1 MNKKILFIIIIL
13 AIIRVFIVLFYN
25 SNYCLKEN
33 KTIDGTITNIKRI
46 KDKEEI
52 DVNRKYKLILYKKT
66 NFNLGDKIR
75 VKGKFTCPSDN
86 TVPNLFNYRKYLL
99 SKGIK
104 MISNNAKVTLIK
116 KNTNVFYTIK
126 NLIIKKISLYKSHE
140 YLSTFILGDTSNLD
154 KDVKQGYSDIG
165 IVHLF
170 AISGMHI
177 SFFLLILNRIF
188 KKSKYKNIV
197 IIFFLLFFLFLTNFC
212 ESLLRCVMFFGL
224 SNLNKKFK
232 FGFKNEILVII
243 TALLLIIINPFLIYS
258 IGFSFSIIITFFII
272 LSSNLFKLKSY
283 LLKTLIMSIICFLSS
298 VPILAF
304 HFFKINFLSIIYN
317 VIFVPLITFLYFPLS
332 LITFVLPIFDTL
344 YYQLINIL
352 EYIVLHLNNFKLLT
366 FIISKP
372 NLIIILIYYIF
383 LFLSVKVNKKYIT
396 FFFIILLININS
408 SFFINKPEVIFLDV
422 GQGDSNILILPRG
435 KALLIDTGGIYKNE
449 NSIVKNKTIPYL
461 NSRGINQIQSLI
473 ITHGDFD
480 HMGEG
485 INLFNDFKVKEVIF
499 NCGEFNELEQDLIY
513 VLANKKIPYYSCIK
527 QLNIDGNKLYF
538 LNHEIYDN
546 ENDNSNVIYMEL
558 NNYKFL
564 FMADASI
571 KVEKDLLKKYNLN
584 NIDVLKVGHHGSK
597 TSSGKAFIDNINLKY
612 SIISVG
618 KNNRYNL
625 PNKQTIDNLSSS
637 KIYRTDKNGSITV
650 KIKNNKLKINTCS
663 P

>member
-1 MNKKILFIIIIL
+1 M
-13 AIIRVFIVLFYN
+13 
-25 SNYCLKEN
+25 
-33 KTIDGTITNIKRI
+33 
-46 KDKEEI
+46 
-52 DVNRKYKLILYKKT
+52 
-66 NFNLGDKIR
+66 
-75 VKGKFTCPSDN
+75 
-86 TVPNLFNYRKYLL
+86 
-99 SKGIK
+99 
-104 MISNNAKVTLIK
+104 
-116 KNTNVFYTIK
+116 
-126 NLIIKKISLYKSHE
+126 
-140 YLSTFILGDTSNLD
+140 
-154 KDVKQGYSDIG
+154 
-165 IVHLF
+165 
-170 AISGMHI
+170 
-177 SFFLLILNRIF
+177 
-188 KKSKYKNIV
+188 
-197 IIFFLLFFLFLTNFC
+197 
-212 ESLLRCVMFFGL
+212 
-224 SNLNKKFK
+224 
-232 FGFKNEILVII
+232 
-243 TALLLIIINPFLIYS
+243 
-258 IGFSFSIIITFFII
+258 
-272 LSSNLFKLKSY
+272 
-283 LLKTLIMSIICFLSS
+283 
-298 VPILAF
+298 
-304 HFFKINFLSIIYN
+304 
-317 VIFVPLITFLYFPLS
+317 
-332 LITFVLPIFDTL
+332 
-344 YYQLINIL
+344 
-352 EYIVLHLNNFKLLT
+352 
-366 FIISKP
+366 
-372 NLIIILIYYIF
+372 
-383 LFLSVKVNKKYIT
+383 FLSVKVNKKYIT

-637 KIYRTDKNGSITV
+637 KIYRTDKNGSIMV